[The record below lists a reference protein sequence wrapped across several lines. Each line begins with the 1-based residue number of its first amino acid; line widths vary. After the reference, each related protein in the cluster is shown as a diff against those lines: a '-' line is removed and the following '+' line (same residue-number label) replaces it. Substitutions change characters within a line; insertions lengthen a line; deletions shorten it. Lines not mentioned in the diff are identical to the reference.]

1 MTPSFSI
8 PNARVTRVHARE
20 LVSYLT
26 LLAASDRQG
35 MTIYFDVV
43 CFATNGLAIPAE
55 GASVSVTG
63 TLGRRKPQTGTAW
76 TTELVAR
83 AIEAGDEGVTP
94 VQRGRAAGGAT
105 ADAGGTAADLKASG
119 VREEDG
125 TLYAGDDVPF

>member
-1 MTPSFSI
+1 MNSFAI

-20 LVSYLT
+20 RVSYLT
-26 LLAASDRQG
+26 LLAHSDRQG
-35 MTIYFDVV
+35 MTTYFDVV

-63 TLGRRKPQTGTAW
+63 TLGRRKPQTGTVW

-94 VQRGRAAGGAT
+94 VQRGRAAAEGAY
-105 ADAGGTAADLKASG
+105 AGGTAADLKAS
-119 VREEDG
+119 EDDS
-125 TLYAGDDVPF
+125 LIPF